1 MKVLVTGSTGG
12 IGSKICEHLEN
23 NDIQVVR
30 LKIDLSKSIEHTY
43 SNVDGLIHCAGIN
56 HISNY
61 NDINH
66 DDFIRALQIN
76 SLSFF
81 ELCQKINFNDNSNI
95 IAIGSLYATT
105 VKQQRMMYSFSKHG
119 LLAIVKTLAIEMS
132 DQKIKVNM
140 ISPGFVDTPL
150 TRKNNSIERIN
161 DLNNLIPLG
170 LTDATEIAKMC
181 LYLINQNKAITGQ
194 NLIID
199 GGYSCLAL

>member
-1 MKVLVTGSTGG
+1 
-12 IGSKICEHLEN
+12 
-23 NDIQVVR
+23 
-30 LKIDLSKSIEHTY
+30 
-43 SNVDGLIHCAGIN
+43 
-56 HISNY
+56 
-61 NDINH
+61 
-66 DDFIRALQIN
+66 
-76 SLSFF
+76 
-81 ELCQKINFNDNSNI
+81 
-95 IAIGSLYATT
+95 
-105 VKQQRMMYSFSKHG
+105 
-119 LLAIVKTLAIEMS
+119 MS